1 MNRLLRTVS
10 MLEYFVNRSWEWS
23 TYNTEMLMS
32 ELSPEDQRVFNFDV
46 RQLNWLEYIENYVLG
61 VKKYLL
67 KEDMAGIPEAKQH
80 LKRLRNIHYLFNT
93 ALFLIAWRLLIARS
107 QMARNVW
114 FFIVSFCYKFLSYFR
129 APSTLKV

>member
-1 MNRLLRTVS
+1 M
-10 MLEYFVNRSWEWS
+10 
-23 TYNTEMLMS
+23 
-32 ELSPEDQRVFNFDV
+32 SPEDQRVFNFDV

-67 KEDMAGIPEAKQH
+67 KEDMAGIPKAKQR

-114 FFIVSFCYKFLSYFR
+114 FFIM
-129 APSTLKV
+129 